1 MKKLQALATISLAMA
16 LMLPIA
22 SYAERNINV
31 TVDGKQI
38 TFPDATPYIDENNRV
53 LIPIRA
59 VADNMDAQTYWNE
72 QEKLVT
78 IKRLN
83 NADNTKYDA
92 VKLKIGEKTATVGKI
107 NAGDDTNTLTDT
119 KEINLDTKANTKENR
134 TYVPIR
140 FVSDAL
146 NAYSVNWD
154 GKTSTVKIVML
165 HNPDEAVDKDKDFF
179 SRLVEVD
186 KSVFPEEVRKKML
199 CGETSKYYTMDG
211 KDVKLSASVYSDG
224 GLFAYATLYNKSICD
239 TAMFEYL
246 VLTDGTW
253 LKNTDIKMPDMLDI
267 DNGDFKGKTIDKIML
282 NMHQHLI
289 LVDVPDTVIG
299 NQTK

>member
-92 VKLKIGEKTATVGKI
+92 VKLKIGENTATVGKI

-186 KSVFPEEVRKKML
+186 KSVFPEEVRKETC

-211 KDVKLSASVYSDG
+211 KDLNTMITGTEKFTNIYIDKNGKAIHKDG
-224 GLFAYATLYNKSICD
+224 HCWYALF
-239 TAMFEYL
+239 
-246 VLTDGTW
+246 TDGTW
-253 LKNTDIKMPDMLDI
+253 LKNDSLKMPTALSI
-267 DNGDFKGKTIDKIML
+267 DKNLIGKTLDKVVINL
-282 NMHQHLI
+282 NQHLI
-289 LVDVPDTVIG
+289 LVDVPDTLV
-299 NQTK
+299 TEFKEK

>member
-1 MKKLQALATISLAMA
+1 MKKLQALATISLAVA
-16 LMLPIA
+16 LALPIV

-186 KSVFPEEVRKKML
+186 KSVFPEEVRKEML

-211 KDVKLSASVYSDG
+211 KDVDVEAIKTDENSALIS
-224 GLFAYATLYNKSICD
+224 FAKNNDYLNKDVSCFYA
-239 TAMFEYL
+239 

-253 LKNTDIKMPDMLDI
+253 LKDTSIHMPDGLLVDGQ
-267 DNGDFKGKTIDKIML
+267 NLSGKKVDKIVLLL
-282 NMHQHLI
+282 NQHLI
-289 LVDVPDTVIG
+289 LLDVPDTVIG
-299 NQTK
+299 DQTK

>member
-1 MKKLQALATISLAMA
+1 MKKLQALATISLAVA
-16 LMLPIA
+16 LALPIV
-22 SYAERNINV
+22 SYADRNINV

-59 VADNMDAQTYWNE
+59 VADNMDAQTYFSE

-119 KEINLDTKANTKENR
+119 KEIHLDTKANTKENR

-186 KSVFPEEVRKKML
+186 KSVFPEEVRKEML

-211 KDVKLSASVYSDG
+211 KDVDVATTEQSVG
-224 GLFAYATLYNKSICD
+224 FAEHNNYINKDAHGAYI
-239 TAMFEYL
+239 

-253 LKNTDIKMPDMLDI
+253 IK
-267 DNGDFKGKTIDKIML
+267 DNGIRQPNVVDYSNKNLNGKTIDKIVL
-282 NMHQHLI
+282 NLNQHLI
-289 LVDVPDTVIG
+289 LIDVPDTIIP
-299 NQTK
+299 TIK

>member
-16 LMLPIA
+16 LMLPVV

-92 VKLKIGEKTATVGKI
+92 VKLKIGEKKATTGKI

-186 KSVFPEEVRKKML
+186 KSVFPEEVRKETY

-211 KDVKLSASVYSDG
+211 KDLNTKVVGTETYTGITVNSGGKDVNEDG
-224 GLFAYATLYNKSICD
+224 HCFYALF
-239 TAMFEYL
+239 
-246 VLTDGTW
+246 TDGTW
-253 LKNTDIKMPDMLDI
+253 VKDDGIKMPDGLDI
-267 DNGDFKGKTIDKIML
+267 NKNLIGKTLDKVVISL
-282 NMHQHLI
+282 NQHLI
-289 LVDVPDTVIG
+289 LVDVPDTLV
-299 NQTK
+299 TEFKEK

>member
-16 LMLPIA
+16 LMLPVV

-119 KEINLDTKANTKENR
+119 KEIHLDTKANTKENR

-186 KSVFPEEVRKKML
+186 KSVFPEEVRKEML

-211 KDVKLSASVYSDG
+211 KDLNIIVTGTEKFTGIQVYQKGKAIHKDG
-224 GLFAYATLYNKSICD
+224 HCFYALF
-239 TAMFEYL
+239 
-246 VLTDGTW
+246 TDGTW
-253 LKNTDIKMPDMLDI
+253 LKDDSIKMPTNLII
-267 DNGDFKGKTIDKIML
+267 DKNLIGKTLDKVVISL
-282 NMHQHLI
+282 NQHLI
-289 LVDVPDTVIG
+289 LVDVPDTLV
-299 NQTK
+299 TEFKEK

>member
-16 LMLPIA
+16 LMLPVV

-107 NAGDDTNTLTDT
+107 NTGDDTNTLTDT
-119 KEINLDTKANTKENR
+119 KEISLDTKANTKENR

-186 KSVFPEEVRKKML
+186 KSVFPEEVRKEML

-211 KDVKLSASVYSDG
+211 KDVDVATTEQSVG
-224 GLFAYATLYNKSICD
+224 FAEHNNYINKDAHGAYI
-239 TAMFEYL
+239 

-253 LKNTDIKMPDMLDI
+253 IK
-267 DNGDFKGKTIDKIML
+267 DNGIRQPNVVDYSNKNLNGKTIDKIVL
-282 NMHQHLI
+282 NLNQHLI
-289 LVDVPDTVIG
+289 LIDVPDTIIP
-299 NQTK
+299 TIK

>member
-165 HNPDEAVDKDKDFF
+165 HNPDEAVDKDNDFF

-186 KSVFPEEVRKKML
+186 KSVFPEEVRKEML

-211 KDVKLSASVYSDG
+211 KDVDVATTEQSVG
-224 GLFAYATLYNKSICD
+224 FAEHNNYINKDAHGAYI
-239 TAMFEYL
+239 

-253 LKNTDIKMPDMLDI
+253 IK
-267 DNGDFKGKTIDKIML
+267 DNGIRQPNVVDYSNKNLNGKTIDKIVL
-282 NMHQHLI
+282 NLNQHLI
-289 LVDVPDTVIG
+289 LIDVPDTIIP
-299 NQTK
+299 TIK

>member
-16 LMLPIA
+16 LMLPVV

-59 VADNMDAQTYWNE
+59 VADNMDAQTYFSE

-92 VKLKIGEKTATVGKI
+92 VKLKIGENTATVGKI

-186 KSVFPEEVRKKML
+186 KSVFPEEVRKEML

-211 KDVKLSASVYSDG
+211 KDLNTIITATEKFTDIQIYQKDEAIHKDG
-224 GLFAYATLYNKSICD
+224 HCWYALF
-239 TAMFEYL
+239 
-246 VLTDGTW
+246 TDGTW
-253 LKNTDIKMPDMLDI
+253 LKNDSLKMPTAL
-267 DNGDFKGKTIDKIML
+267 TIDKNLIGKTLDKVVIGL
-282 NMHQHLI
+282 NQHLI
-289 LVDVPDTVIG
+289 LVDVPDTLV
-299 NQTK
+299 TEFKEK

>member
-1 MKKLQALATISLAMA
+1 MKKLQALATISLAVA
-16 LMLPIA
+16 LALPIV
-22 SYAERNINV
+22 SYADRNINV
-31 TVDGKQI
+31 TVDGKQVA
-38 TFPDATPYIDENNRV
+38 FPDATPYIDENSRV

-83 NADNTKYDA
+83 NLDNTKYDA
-92 VKLKIGEKTATVGKI
+92 VKLKIGEKKATTGKI

-119 KEINLDTKANTKENR
+119 KEITLDTKANTKENR

-186 KSVFPEEVRKKML
+186 KSVFPEEVRKETY

-211 KDVKLSASVYSDG
+211 KDLNTKITATKEFTGITVNSGKAINEDG
-224 GLFAYATLYNKSICD
+224 HCFYALF
-239 TAMFEYL
+239 
-246 VLTDGTW
+246 TDGTW
-253 LKNTDIKMPDMLDI
+253 LKDDSIKMPNSLKI
-267 DNGDFKGKTIDKIML
+267 RQNLIGKTLDKVVINL
-282 NMHQHLI
+282 NQHLI
-289 LVDVPDTVIG
+289 LVDVPDTLV
-299 NQTK
+299 TEFKEK

>member
-16 LMLPIA
+16 LMLPIV
-22 SYAERNINV
+22 SYADRNINV
-31 TVDGKQI
+31 TVDGKQVA
-38 TFPDATPYIDENNRV
+38 FPDATPYIDENSRV

-107 NAGDDTNTLTDT
+107 NAGDETNTLTDT
-119 KEINLDTKANTKENR
+119 KEIHLDTKANTKENR

-186 KSVFPEEVRKKML
+186 KSVFPEEVRKEML

-211 KDVKLSASVYSDG
+211 KDLNTKITATKEFIDITVNSGKAINEDG
-224 GLFAYATLYNKSICD
+224 HCFYALF
-239 TAMFEYL
+239 
-246 VLTDGTW
+246 TDGTW
-253 LKNTDIKMPDMLDI
+253 EKDDSIKMPNSLSI
-267 DNGDFKGKTIDKIML
+267 DKNLIGKTLDKVVIVL
-282 NMHQHLI
+282 NQHLI
-289 LVDVPDTVIG
+289 LVDVPDTLV
-299 NQTK
+299 TEFKEK

>member
-16 LMLPIA
+16 LMLPVV

-186 KSVFPEEVRKKML
+186 KSVFPEEVRKEML

-211 KDVKLSASVYSDG
+211 KDVDVATTEQSVG
-224 GLFAYATLYNKSICD
+224 FAEHNNYINKDAHGAYI
-239 TAMFEYL
+239 

-253 LKNTDIKMPDMLDI
+253 IK
-267 DNGDFKGKTIDKIML
+267 DNGIRQPNVVDYSNKNLNCKTIDKIVL
-282 NMHQHLI
+282 NLNQHLI
-289 LVDVPDTVIG
+289 LIDVPDTIIP
-299 NQTK
+299 TIK